1 MNLVKYPRT
10 PHLPWSEGMTSDD
23 KMIKTLDHF
32 QGKQIVVTEKF
43 DGENFSIYRNYCHA
57 RSLDS
62 AHHASRNWVKQFW
75 NQIRFNIPEGWRICG
90 ENMYAKH
97 SIEYT
102 TLPSYFLGFS
112 IWNEYNI
119 CLSWEETLTWFD
131 LLGISPVTA
140 LYIGEFNEKTLIGL
154 TKKLN
159 TKTQEGYVVRVFEEF
174 PFADFN
180 KKVAKYVRKNHVQ
193 TDTHW
198 MHSNIIPNKVS
209 SAC

>member
-10 PHLPWSEGMTSDD
+10 PHLPWSEGMTSAD

-62 AHHASRNWVKQFW
+62 AHHESRNWIKQFW

-112 IWNEYNI
+112 IWNDDNV
-119 CLSWEETLTWFD
+119 CLSWDETLTWFD
-131 LLGISPVTA
+131 LLGIFPVTA

-159 TKTQEGYVVRVFEEF
+159 TNTQEGYVVRVFEEF

-198 MHSNIIPNKVS
+198 MHSNIIPNKVNS
-209 SAC
+209 SC